1 MIKQLTIDLMVID
14 LDNTLYAAD
23 NGVFARMDEKMIA
36 YIQRELG
43 LGRKE
48 ANVLRV
54 KYWKQYGSTLKG
66 LMVHHGHDAEP
77 FLFEAHDVDAHE
89 LLSPHDELRDVLQ
102 DIPQRKVIHTNG
114 TTEHAETILN
124 ALGIRD
130 CFAAIY
136 DIRFNQYTPKP
147 CVKTLQQLFA
157 QEGVAAAQVLVIDD
171 MEDNL
176 MVAKQAGAKT
186 AWVHPTA
193 TQVNHGWN
201 QAAVSFLDLKLEA
214 SFA

>member
-1 MIKQLTIDLMVID
+1 MLLTLNFKLAVID

-43 LGRKE
+43 LNRE
-48 ANVLRV
+48 QADILRV

-66 LMVHHGHDAEP
+66 LMQHHGHAAEP

-89 LLSPHDELRDVLQ
+89 LLSAHDELRDVLQ
-102 DIPQRKVIHTNG
+102 AMPQRKVIHTNG
-114 TTEHAETILN
+114 TTEHAETILK
-124 ALGIRD
+124 ALNIRD

-147 CVKTLQQLFA
+147 CVDTFVQLCEK
-157 QEGVAAAQVLVIDD
+157 EGVKPQDVVVMDD
-171 MEDNL
+171 MPDNL
-176 MVAKQAGAKT
+176 AVAKQAGAKT
-186 AWVHPTA
+186 VWIHGDAHKQSHDWDIAA
-193 TQVNHGWN
+193 T
-201 QAAVSFLDLKLEA
+201 SFVDLLV
-214 SFA
+214 

>member
-1 MIKQLTIDLMVID
+1 MLSTIDFKLAVID

-23 NGVFARMDEKMIA
+23 NGVFARMDEKMIN

-66 LMVHHGHDAEP
+66 LMQHHGHAAEP
-77 FLFEAHDVDAHE
+77 FLLEAHDVDAHE

-102 DIPQRKVIHTNG
+102 AIAQRKVIHTNG
-114 TTEHAETILN
+114 TKEHAETILK
-124 ALGIRD
+124 ALDIRD

-147 CVKTLQQLFA
+147 CVDTFYQLCEV
-157 QEGVAAAQVLVIDD
+157 EGVKPQDVVVIDD
-171 MEDNL
+171 MQDNL
-176 MVAKQAGAKT
+176 AIAKQAGAKT
-186 AWVHPTA
+186 VWIHVQ
-193 TQVNHGWN
+193 TQQQKHGWDI
-201 QAAVSFLDLKLEA
+201 AAA
-214 SFA
+214 SFVDLVVK